1 MSWYMSYTY
10 HTSHNFLHLILL
22 IHLIHACIPCHATS
36 FHCIPLCSLPYR
48 TLQHFH
54 VYIYYI
60 IYRSTVYFYMLVMLG
75 DNSEMNRIWMSKAY
89 CTTDW
94 RHLATKLA
102 GHAASRWSGVKPGE
116 VVIWHDMTVCWWVLW
131 LSYDGSDGV
140 VIGITWYHLCP
151 EGYRFA
157 VL

>member
-1 MSWYMSYTY
+1 MYILYISCIFYISYIWYISYMHSY
-10 HTSHNFLHLILL
+10 HAMPRHSS
-22 IHLIHACIPCHATS
+22 A
-36 FHCIPLCSLPYR
+36 FHCVHYATGHCN
-48 TLQHFH
+48 TFT
-54 VYIYYI
+54 YIYIILYYI

-116 VVIWHDMTVCWWVLW
+116 VVIWHDMTVCWCVLW